1 MKTLIDVMTVLG
13 GATLSLTV
21 GVLLEELIFGK
32 VFCPL
37 FARRIAR
44 IKSGPKP

>member
-1 MKTLIDVMTVLG
+1 MNSLINLITVLG
-13 GATLSLTV
+13 GAALSLTI

-32 VFCPL
+32 VFCPM

-44 IKSGPKP
+44 NQSGQKH